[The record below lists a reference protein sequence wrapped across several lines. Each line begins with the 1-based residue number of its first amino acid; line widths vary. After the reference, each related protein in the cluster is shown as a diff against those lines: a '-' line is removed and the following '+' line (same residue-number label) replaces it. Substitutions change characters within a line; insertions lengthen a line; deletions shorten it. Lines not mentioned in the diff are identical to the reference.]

1 MSSTIGDTLRLTL
14 FGRSH
19 GPVIGMT
26 LAGIPAGK
34 ALSPAA
40 LQAFLDR
47 RAPGRSPLSTA
58 RREADVPRFLSGLN
72 GGVTTGE
79 DITAVIENTD
89 VRSAD
94 YEMLSAVP
102 RPGHADYT
110 AYVKYGRIEPGGGP
124 FSGRM
129 TAALCIAGRR

>member
-47 RAPGRSPLSTA
+47 RAPERTSPPSSKIPTSAPPIMSYFPPYPGRDT
-58 RREADVPRFLSGLN
+58 R
-72 GGVTTGE
+72 
-79 DITAVIENTD
+79 ITPP
-89 VRSAD
+89 
-94 YEMLSAVP
+94 M
-102 RPGHADYT
+102 
-110 AYVKYGRIEPGGGP
+110 
-124 FSGRM
+124 
-129 TAALCIAGRR
+129 

>member
-1 MSSTIGDTLRLTL
+1 MSSTIGNTLRLTL

-72 GGVTTGE
+72 GRRYHRRGHH
-79 DITAVIENTD
+79 
-89 VRSAD
+89 RRHRK
-94 YEMLSAVP
+94 YR
-102 RPGHADYT
+102 RP
-110 AYVKYGRIEPGGGP
+110 
-124 FSGRM
+124 
-129 TAALCIAGRR
+129 LRRL

>member
-47 RAPGRSPLSTA
+47 RAPGRSPLGPA
-58 RREADVPRFLSGLN
+58 
-72 GGVTTGE
+72 
-79 DITAVIENTD
+79 
-89 VRSAD
+89 
-94 YEMLSAVP
+94 
-102 RPGHADYT
+102 
-110 AYVKYGRIEPGGGP
+110 GGGYSP
-124 FSGRM
+124 VSLGPE
-129 TAALCIAGRR
+129 RRRYHRRGHHRRHRKYRRPLRRL

>member
-58 RREADVPRFLSGLN
+58 RREADIPRFLSG
-72 GGVTTGE
+72 
-79 DITAVIENTD
+79 
-89 VRSAD
+89 R
-94 YEMLSAVP
+94 
-102 RPGHADYT
+102 
-110 AYVKYGRIEPGGGP
+110 
-124 FSGRM
+124 
-129 TAALCIAGRR
+129 TAALPPERTSPPSSKIPTSAPPIMRYFPPYPGRDTRITPPM

>member
-34 ALSPAA
+34 ALSPAT

-47 RAPGRSPLSTA
+47 RAPG
-58 RREADVPRFLSGLN
+58 G
-72 GGVTTGE
+72 
-79 DITAVIENTD
+79 
-89 VRSAD
+89 
-94 YEMLSAVP
+94 
-102 RPGHADYT
+102 
-110 AYVKYGRIEPGGGP
+110 
-124 FSGRM
+124 
-129 TAALCIAGRR
+129 

>member
-40 LQAFLDR
+40 LQAFVNR
-47 RAPGRSPLSTA
+47 RA
-58 RREADVPRFLSGLN
+58 
-72 GGVTTGE
+72 
-79 DITAVIENTD
+79 
-89 VRSAD
+89 
-94 YEMLSAVP
+94 
-102 RPGHADYT
+102 
-110 AYVKYGRIEPGGGP
+110 GGGYSP
-124 FSGRM
+124 RSLGPE
-129 TAALCIAGRR
+129 RRRYHRKGHHRRHRKYRRPLRRL

>member
-40 LQAFLDR
+40 LQAFLNR

-72 GGVTTGE
+72 GSVTTGE
-79 DITAVIENTD
+79 DITPSSKIPT
-89 VRSAD
+89 SAPPIMR
-94 YEMLSAVP
+94 YFP
-102 RPGHADYT
+102 PYPGRDT
-110 AYVKYGRIEPGGGP
+110 RTTPP
-124 FSGRM
+124 M
-129 TAALCIAGRR
+129 